1 MENLQFLRIFSAAD
15 KKICIEKNLLRFCF
29 TNVDELKNFELKI
42 FELKNFE
49 LKNFELKFAYIGYL
63 LFLFENLSIC

>member
-29 TNVDELKNFELKI
+29 TNVDELKIFELKNFELKI
-42 FELKNFE
+42 FELK
-49 LKNFELKFAYIGYL
+49 FAYVGYL